1 MESINE
7 EIKNIIKKANS
18 DNLNEVEEGLNYICK
33 KMKSNDLKKIC
44 SNKDYGFD
52 IYEIFTKKQNYTN
65 PKIASLLPDLLN
77 KISILKD
84 ENIFMCFNGC
94 GGCLITVI
102 FLIVGNVPSLQ
113 TKLYNFVINYL
124 GDYNGAIFEKNSFMK
139 MAEKIVDDLKESD
152 DEICGRFNNSIWK
165 DYLQATGDLFSSN
178 EFVEKSQEDSTKVN
192 TIIED
197 FIKKNGFNKQ
207 NAKDLLKIIISQ

>member
-18 DNLNEVEEGLNYICK
+18 DNLNEVEESLNYICK

-52 IYEIFTKKQNYTN
+52 IYKIFIKKKNYTN
-65 PKIASLLPDLLN
+65 LKIASLLPDLLN

-84 ENIFMCFNGC
+84 QNIFICFNGC

-165 DYLQATGDLFSSN
+165 DYLQATGELFSSN

-207 NAKDLLKIIISQ
+207 NAKDLLKLVINQ

>member
-7 EIKNIIKKANS
+7 ETKNIIKKANS

-33 KMKSNDLKKIC
+33 KMKSNDLKNIC

-52 IYEIFTKKQNYTN
+52 IYKIFTKKQNYTN
-65 PKIASLLPDLLN
+65 QKIASFLPDLLN

-165 DYLQATGDLFSSN
+165 DYLQATGELFTSN

-192 TIIED
+192 KIIED
-197 FIKKNGFNKQ
+197 YIKKNGFNKQ
-207 NAKDLLKIIISQ
+207 NAKDLLKLIINQ

>member
-7 EIKNIIKKANS
+7 ETKNIIKKANS

-33 KMKSNDLKKIC
+33 KMKSNDLKNIC

-52 IYEIFTKKQNYTN
+52 IYKIFTKKQNYTN
-65 PKIASLLPDLLN
+65 QKIASFLPDLLN

-165 DYLQATGDLFSSN
+165 DYLQATGELFSSN

-192 TIIED
+192 NIIED
-197 FIKKNGFNKQ
+197 YIKKNGFNKQ
-207 NAKDLLKIIISQ
+207 NAKDLLKLIINQ

>member
-33 KMKSNDLKKIC
+33 KMKSNDLTNIC

-52 IYEIFTKKQNYTN
+52 IYKIFIKKKNYTN

>member
-7 EIKNIIKKANS
+7 ETKNIIKKANS

-33 KMKSNDLKKIC
+33 KMKSNDLKNIC

-52 IYEIFTKKQNYTN
+52 IYKIFTKKQNYTN
-65 PKIASLLPDLLN
+65 QKIASFLPDLLN

-165 DYLQATGDLFSSN
+165 DYLQATGELFSSN

-192 TIIED
+192 KIIED
-197 FIKKNGFNKQ
+197 YIKKNGFNKQ
-207 NAKDLLKIIISQ
+207 NAKDLLKLIINQ